1 MADDL
6 YKIDLQRT
14 SGAELY
20 SAVETFTGVN
30 ALPLD
35 QRPREGYLL
44 DFKQEWSERALQTVA
59 AFANTFGG
67 LLIVGVSENDARPE
81 VVIGVECPGELKIRL
96 ASSIASNITPCP
108 VFEMGECSLPNEPD
122 KKVCAIRVRESAEM
136 CLITKKGERNPAYV
150 RVEDQ
155 SLPADAAQL
164 RALVQRREHGRD
176 YASGLREH
184 RREWLNDLFVTKAT
198 PIPGQRVRSN
208 TFMRASLFPAEHPRI
223 EVDISIEERFYEL
236 ANRIFGGLDTPDFEI
251 QLGPRSRDVFKIRRL
266 DHAND
271 FERLWSFNSSGDIG
285 FATQTSWGSRE
296 GVTYWSLTD
305 LILDLG
311 HLISTAREFWKS
323 FGYYGGAS
331 LQVQMNVHGLDI
343 LFGPQ
348 GFQARL
354 YDPHGPIARDA
365 IAVCEYDSEAEE
377 TQAEADLSYTDD
389 AAYLLARIANQLLR
403 NLGHGADL
411 ERLQRSIGAIIPAN
425 ER

>member
-1 MADDL
+1 MTADL

-14 SGAELY
+14 PGAELY
-20 SAVETFTGVN
+20 AAVN
-30 ALPLD
+30 AFTATNLPLE

-44 DFKQEWSERALQTVA
+44 DFKQDWSDGTLRTIA

-81 VVIGVECPGELKIRL
+81 TIVGIDCPGELKIRL
-96 ASSIASNITPCP
+96 ASSIASNIAPCP
-108 VFEMGECSLPNEPD
+108 VFEIGECSLPNEPD
-122 KKVCAIRVRESAEM
+122 RKVCVIRVRESAEM
-136 CLITKKGERNPAYV
+136 CLVTKKGERNPAYV

-164 RALVQRREHGRD
+164 RALVQRRERGRGCV
-176 YASGLREH
+176 SGLQEH
-184 RREWLNDLFVTKAT
+184 RREWLNDLFVTKAC

-236 ANRIFGGLDTPDFEI
+236 ANRIFGGLDALDFEI
-251 QLGPRSRDVFKIRRL
+251 QVGPRSREIFRISRL
-266 DHAND
+266 DRAND

-285 FATQTSWGSRE
+285 LATQNSWENRE

-305 LILDLG
+305 LVLDLG

-323 FGYYGGAS
+323 FGYYGRSS
-331 LQVQMNVHGLDI
+331 LQVQMNVRGLDI

-354 YDPHGPIARDA
+354 YHPRGPIARDA
-365 IAVCEYDSEAEE
+365 IAICENGREVEG

-389 AAYLLARIANQLLR
+389 EAYVLARIANQLLR
-403 NLGHGADL
+403 YLGHAADL
-411 ERLQRSIGAIIPAN
+411 EKLQRSISSIIPAN
-425 ER
+425 Q